1 MGATLR
7 GVFWCRT
14 MCTEAFF
21 FFTDVYRGLFYLQ
34 IFTEAYFSSPFSWYV
49 TPCNPDKPYKKAICK
64 NGQKSDGIGESIF
77 IALEHR
83 FERCYQKYNSAL
95 KYGARGN
102 LALLPHIE
110 RQILMCYQGCVLRPT
125 YAESPCSFTECSSE
139 WKEGA

>member
-1 MGATLR
+1 
-7 GVFWCRT
+7 

-95 KYGARGN
+95 KCRARGN

-110 RQILMCYQGCVLRPT
+110 RQILMCYQGCILRPT
-125 YAESPCSFTECSSE
+125 YAESPCSLTECSSE